1 MNRRQLRIALSWNA
15 VPPHEHPT
23 FDDALHCRET
33 QMAIAV
39 ERDLGPKRGATI
51 KLETR
56 ADVAEFYSALVA
68 GNVKGVAQE
77 VVIKLLSLLSE

>member
-1 MNRRQLRIALSWNA
+1 
-15 VPPHEHPT
+15 
-23 FDDALHCRET
+23 
-33 QMAIAV
+33 MAIAV
-39 ERDLGPKRGATI
+39 LETPKRGATI